1 MQGKTIRRDSDMIP
15 VNEPLLD
22 GNEKKYLIE
31 CIDTGW
37 ISSEGP
43 FVKKFEEGFS
53 SFTGVK
59 HGIAVC
65 NGTAALETALYSLGV
80 GKDDEV
86 IMPAFT
92 IISCAT
98 ACIRLGARPV
108 LVDIEPET
116 WTMDVEKLR
125 IKIED
130 EIEVKGNKKLKVI
143 MPVHIY
149 GHPVDMDG
157 IFVLAE
163 KYNLEILEDAAEVHG
178 AEYFS
183 KYKGGKW
190 LKCGAMGDA
199 AATSFYANK
208 IITTGE
214 GGMVL
219 TDNGRYAERAKS
231 YRNLC
236 FKQEKRFY
244 HTELGYNF
252 RLTNLQAAVGMAQL
266 EQINRFID
274 IKVRLGE
281 YYRKKL
287 AGVEGLRFMPV
298 KEYAK
303 SVYWMFGVELDDK
316 LGITAE
322 DMMDR
327 LKKRGIGTRPF
338 FRGLHDQPVLKEM
351 GLFFDGKY
359 PKTDYA
365 YKYGFYLP
373 SGLTLTEEKI
383 DKVVSALKEELKR

>member
-1 MQGKTIRRDSDMIP
+1 MIP

-22 GNEKKYLIE
+22 GNEKKYLNE

-43 FVKKFEEGFS
+43 FVKKFEEGFA
-53 SFTGVK
+53 SFIGVN

-65 NGTAALETALYSLGV
+65 NGTAALETALHACGV
-80 GKDDEV
+80 GKGDEV
-86 IMPAFT
+86 LMSSFT
-92 IISCAT
+92 IISCAI
-98 ACIRLGARPV
+98 ACIRLGATPV

-116 WTMDVEKLR
+116 WTMDISQIES
-125 IKIED
+125 KITD
-130 EIEVKGNKKLKVI
+130 KTKVI

-149 GHPVDMDG
+149 GHPVDMDKV
-157 IFVLAE
+157 FLLSE
-163 KYNLEILEDAAEVHG
+163 KYNLKILEDAAEAHG

-183 KYKGGKW
+183 KYKGNKW
-190 LKCGAMGDA
+190 LRCGAMSDV

-219 TDNGRYAERAKS
+219 TNDHNCAERAKA

-252 RLTNLQAAVGMAQL
+252 RLTNLQAAVGLAQI

-274 IKVRLGE
+274 IKVRLGR
-281 YYRKKL
+281 YYSEKFARIK
-287 AGVEGLRFMPV
+287 GLRFMPV
-298 KEYAK
+298 KKYAK

-322 DMMDR
+322 EMMKR
-327 LKKRGIGTRPF
+327 LRNHGIATRPF
-338 FRGLHDQPVLKEM
+338 FRGLHDQPVFKEM
-351 GLFFDGKY
+351 GLFINENY
-359 PKTDYA
+359 PKTDFA

-373 SGLTLTEEKI
+373 SGLTLTEDKI
-383 DKVVSALKEELKR
+383 DMVVSAVKEELKG